1 VKIGGVLVEMDSEST
16 NLRIGV
22 GINQLNDTIGN
33 LKIKGWKE
41 ITPELRL
48 EKLFP
53 IIDAELSTLF
63 EKHPLLENKIDKD
76 GIKSESW
83 RSLSKLIS
91 RGYTIET
98 EKGNSRIT
106 KLNTNGELSVVL
118 NNYEENINNIESIR
132 WSF

>member
-1 VKIGGVLVEMDSEST
+1 M
-16 NLRIGV
+16 
-22 GINQLNDTIGN
+22 NDTIGN